1 MPLQIYNSLSKKTDN
16 FTPVHPPRVGLYTCG
31 ATVYDYAHIGHG
43 RKYVGDD
50 IIRRTLVWLGYNVT
64 HVQNVTDVGHLVS
77 DNDEGEDKMEKGAA
91 KTGKTVWDVAKFFMN
106 DFYASMDLLNIMRP
120 HIICRATEHI
130 PDQIALIETLVA
142 KGYGYETPEA
152 VYFDVSKFSKYGSLT
167 GQTLDQKRTAA
178 REEVETGVHKKNPA
192 DFVLWFK
199 CVGKY
204 QNHVMRWNSQWGEG
218 FPGWHIECS
227 AMSMKYLGETI
238 DIHTGGIDHLSVHHP
253 NEIAQSEA
261 ATGKQFVRYWIH
273 HEFLTVDGQKM
284 SKSIGNTYRMHDI
297 TERGFDPLALRYF
310 FLTAHYRSPQN
321 FTWEALQNAQNSLNE
336 LRGKIMFWKTKKT
349 EPLDETKIKQAET
362 RFQEIICNDIN
373 IPRALAF
380 AWEIV
385 KDKEFSEK
393 EKEYLITDSFDK
405 IFGLKLKETNE
416 NAAIATANLPENI
429 KELVIRRESARTNKD
444 FESSDKLRKELETL
458 GYSVTDSPDG
468 QRVRQF

>member
-1 MPLQIYNSLSKKTDN
+1 MAHRVLRHEYEI
-16 FTPVHPPRVGLYTCG
+16 PR
-31 ATVYDYAHIGHG
+31 
-43 RKYVGDD
+43 R
-50 IIRRTLVWLGYNVT
+50 N
-64 HVQNVTDVGHLVS
+64 
-77 DNDEGEDKMEKGAA
+77 
-91 KTGKTVWDVAKFFMN
+91 
-106 DFYASMDLLNIMRP
+106 
-120 HIICRATEHI
+120 
-130 PDQIALIETLVA
+130 
-142 KGYGYETPEA
+142 
-152 VYFDVSKFSKYGSLT
+152 
-167 GQTLDQKRTAA
+167 
-178 REEVETGVHKKNPA
+178 
-192 DFVLWFK
+192 
-199 CVGKY
+199 
-204 QNHVMRWNSQWGEG
+204 
-218 FPGWHIECS
+218 
-227 AMSMKYLGETI
+227 
-238 DIHTGGIDHLSVHHP
+238 
-253 NEIAQSEA
+253 
-261 ATGKQFVRYWIH
+261 